1 MDDDAK
7 AIGLEQTLRRLLDR
21 RRTHSTLRNLT
32 LPQPDQ
38 IDFSSNDFLSLS
50 TSPLLKSA
58 YLDELQKASLP
69 LGSGGSR
76 LLDGNSAY
84 AEELEHEIAAFHG
97 AETGLLFNSG
107 FDANTGFFSSVPQR
121 GDVIV
126 YDELVHAS
134 VHDGMK
140 LSRAGSTMSFQHNC
154 VADLRRVLLELR
166 DSHVGVQEGVAVVF
180 VAVESIYSM
189 DGDVAPLQDIVD
201 AAEDILGSNR
211 AYIVVDEAHSTGV
224 LGPQGRGLVS
234 HLGLEKRIFARL
246 HTFGKALSA
255 NGGKYRIDPF
265 SQHHR
270 TLNTTAAIILGSS
283 TLRHYLVNYAR
294 PLIYTTFLS
303 YPSLALIRASYSL
316 LQSGQS
322 ESLQAHLHLLTQTL
336 YAKLEDLWK
345 THTHVRRW
353 LRIPSVCPS
362 SPVFSVQLV
371 NPKVLASY
379 LQQQGMMVSAVVP
392 PTVPPG
398 TERVRIC
405 LHAGNT
411 VDEVEKLV
419 LALRMWCESQAAD
432 GEGDESHDVSS
443 RARL

>member
-1 MDDDAK
+1 MDNNAK

-21 RRTHSTLRNLT
+21 RRTQSTLRNLT
-32 LPQPDQ
+32 LPKPGQV
-38 IDFSSNDFLSLS
+38 DFSSNDFLSLS

-84 AEELEHEIAAFHG
+84 AEELEHDIAAFHG

-107 FDANTGFFSSVPQR
+107 FDANVGFFSSVPQP
-121 GDVIV
+121 GDVVV

-140 LSRAGSTMSFQHNC
+140 LSRAGSTIVFRHNC
-154 VADLRRVLLELR
+154 VAELRRVLVELKG
-166 DSHVGVQEGVAVVF
+166 SHVGVRQGVSNVF

-201 AAEDILGSNR
+201 VAEDILGSSR
-211 AYIVVDEAHSTGV
+211 SYVIVDEAHSTGV

-234 HLGLEKRIFARL
+234 HLGLENRIFARL
-246 HTFGKALSA
+246 HTFGKALAA
-255 NGGKYRIDPF
+255 NG
-265 SQHHR
+265 
-270 TLNTTAAIILGSS
+270 AILLGSS
-283 TLRHYLVNYAR
+283 TLRHYLINYAR

-303 YPSLALIRASYSL
+303 YPSLALTRSSYSL

-322 ESLQAHLHLLTQTL
+322 DLLQSHLHLLTQTL
-336 YAKLEDLWK
+336 YAKLEDLWN
-345 THTHVRRW
+345 TCSHARRM
-353 LRIPSVCPS
+353 LKIPSVCPS
-362 SPVFSVQLV
+362 SPIFAVQLV
-371 NPKVLASY
+371 NPKVLASS
-379 LQQQGMMVSAVVP
+379 LQNQGMMVRAVVP

-411 VDEVEKLV
+411 VAEVERLV
-419 LALRMWCESQAAD
+419 LALRRWCESQAAD
-432 GEGDESHDVSS
+432 VQRDECQDAPG